1 MKNKTVKLV
10 LAIILLGVL
19 TGGYFGVK
27 SYVASQEEEE
37 EEQEEEKT
45 SVFEAKTD
53 DIKSLKFL
61 IDEKEVT
68 FLKEDDGTWVNKDEK
83 DFPVDQDTLNNAA
96 SYISSI
102 DADRVLENVEDLSE
116 YGLDSPQNTITVSLE
131 GEDDGDD
138 EEKTAILRV
147 GMENDSTSQYYIG
160 KDDDKSTV
168 YVVGNSVISP
178 FMNNLYDYAESQDF
192 PAIDASTVSA
202 VNVDQK
208 ENSYMAEKNEDTTL
222 WSISYDDKS
231 EKADTSKMNSLTS
244 SLASMEYDSFVD
256 YNCTNE
262 KEYGLDDPYAV
273 VTIDYEE
280 EAEEVEEDGE
290 TKVDEESEKTEE
302 SEKIDDSEKS
312 KDTADAEESA
322 EIESDDSSD
331 GQDGSDILDDNT
343 LEDNSLDDTLED
355 TTDIG
360 TEEEDSEPVMIKK
373 ELILKV
379 GKEADSDSRYV
390 MLDGSNEVYT
400 MTNDILSTVVDKD
413 VSTMLDMTV
422 NYLSVN
428 DLDSLDINID
438 GKNNTINVSRE
449 TLVVEDED
457 TKDDESSEDAE
468 TTGEEDSEPETETV
482 VAYLLNGEKLDDI
495 SFTTFY
501 NKLINMSGQKR
512 LTEEYNPETDPE
524 MTVVFHSLD
533 NESVNVDFY
542 PYDTN
547 YYAAV
552 VDNER
557 VYLLNK
563 MNYKE
568 LRSSYDELIVT
579 VEEENKEDN
588 KEDTKDYIR
597 SDENSDVDNDTNTDT
612 NDGTNT
618 VENQE

>member
-45 SVFEAKTD
+45 SVFETKTD

-83 DFPVDQDTLNNAA
+83 EFPVDQDTLNNAA

-116 YGLDSPQNTITVSLE
+116 YGLDSPQNTITVSME

-168 YVVGNSVISP
+168 YVVGNSAISP

-192 PAIDASTVSA
+192 PAIDASTVST

-208 ENSYMAEKNEDTTL
+208 ENSYTAEKNEDTTL
-222 WSISYDDKS
+222 WSIAYDDKS

-273 VTIDYEE
+273 VTVDYEE
-280 EAEEVEEDGE
+280 EAEEVEEDEE
-290 TKVDEESEKTEE
+290 TKVDEESDE
-302 SEKIDDSEKS
+302 SEKSDESVKS
-312 KDTADAEESA
+312 KDTADTEESA

-331 GQDGSDILDDNT
+331 GQDGSDT
-343 LEDNSLDDTLED
+343 LEDDTLDDTLGD
-355 TTDIG
+355 TSDVE
-360 TEEEDSEPVMIKK
+360 TEEEDSEPVMVKK

-379 GKEADSDSRYV
+379 GREADSDSRYV

-400 MTNDILSTVVDKD
+400 MTNDILSTVIDKD
-413 VSTMLDMTV
+413 VSAMLDMTV
-422 NYLSVN
+422 SYLSVN

-438 GKNNTINVSRE
+438 GKSNTINVSRE

-457 TKDDESSEDAE
+457 TDTKDNESSEDAE
-468 TTGEEDSEPETETV
+468 TTGEEDSETETV
-482 VAYLLNGEKLDDI
+482 VTYLLNGEKLDDI

-524 MTVVFHSLD
+524 MKVVFHSLD
-533 NESVNVDFY
+533 NDSVNVDFY
-542 PYDTN
+542 SYDTN

-588 KEDTKDYIR
+588 REDNKEDTKDNIN
-597 SDENSDVDNDTNTDT
+597 SDKNSDVDNDSNTDT
-612 NDGTNT
+612 NTNDVTNT
-618 VENQE
+618 VESQE